1 MDLVAVDAGRS
12 FTKVKVGN
20 RVFEFPSKVS
30 KALEGHRDQ
39 MPGDLEV
46 RYQGKDYFVGRLAER
61 EGYAWTNMLE
71 TKVHEQTL
79 IEILTACF
87 LAEVVGKVAIMT
99 SIPINMYS
107 KEMERSGL
115 KKLLVGDHE
124 ILVNGVYRKLQV
136 EKVGIG
142 LECACSYFNHKRP
155 GKVRIIDPGARTTN
169 FATYQDGIYIG
180 KESGTISYGWD
191 SVRGSDPDLM
201 ANLIISEIGKSWSTS
216 DQLEIIGGRAQDLE
230 LPMQKQ
236 GFVHT
241 HAVTDAK
248 YANVTGLYEIGRN
261 LISVQG

>member
-1 MDLVAVDAGRS
+1 MELVAIDAGRS

-30 KALEGHRDQ
+30 KALEGYRDH

-46 RYQGKDYFVGRLAER
+46 RYKGKDYFVGRLAER

-79 IEILTACF
+79 IEVITACF

-99 SIPINMYS
+99 SVPINMYA
-107 KEMERSGL
+107 KETERSGL
-115 KKLLVGDHE
+115 KKLLMGEHE
-124 ILVNGVYRKLQV
+124 VVVNGVYRKIQI

-142 LECACSYFNHKRP
+142 LECACSFFSNQRP

-169 FATYQDGIYIG
+169 FATYKDGIYIG
-180 KESGTISYGWD
+180 KESGTIPYGWD
-191 SVRGSDPDLM
+191 SVRDSDPELM

-236 GFVHT
+236 GFIHT
-241 HAVTDAK
+241 KGAEEGK
-248 YANVTGLYEIGRN
+248 YANVRGLYEIGRN
-261 LISVQG
+261 LVRG